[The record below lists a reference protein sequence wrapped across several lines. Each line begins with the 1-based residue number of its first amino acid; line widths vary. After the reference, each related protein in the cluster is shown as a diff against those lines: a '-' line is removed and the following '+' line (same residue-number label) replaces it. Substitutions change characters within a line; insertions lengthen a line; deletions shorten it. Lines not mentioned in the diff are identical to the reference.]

1 MTAAGR
7 KRCFTQEQSRDEPS
21 DRQQSGFDEADVQI
35 NKSSTRSRPMLH
47 LQEIFHDVHLR
58 LSEFCEAVTVGNVLM
73 QSKEEVHQLILE
85 LILE

>member
-21 DRQQSGFDEADVQI
+21 DRQQSGFDEVDVQI
-35 NKSSTRSRPMLH
+35 NKCSTRSRLRLH

-73 QSKEEVHQLILE
+73 QSKEEVFLHQLTLE
-85 LILE
+85 